1 MELKSGVTL
10 QGGKYTIVRTLGRG
24 GFGVTYLAEQSG
36 MQRKVCIKEF
46 FPKDYYRR
54 DGDTLRVVLEAESF
68 APMMERFKD
77 KFLKEARTI
86 ALFKHPNIVTIYD
99 VFEENDTAYYVMEYI
114 EGRSLKSLVVANG
127 ALGERDAVGYITQ
140 VASALEY
147 VHSRNTVHLDV
158 KPDNVMLS
166 DEDGSAVLID
176 FGLSKHYDEAGSQT
190 SSTPVGISLG
200 YAPLEQYQRS
210 GVSQFQPATDI
221 YSLGATLF
229 TLVTGTVPPEASIV
243 NEEGITHLPQALD
256 SGIKSAIEA
265 SMRGR
270 VKERPQT
277 IAEFMALLNGGGK
290 GVVGGG
296 KSVGDGKRDGGG
308 NNGGTTMPLPT
319 EPKKKSKWWLWL
331 LLLLIVAGGAAAWFM
346 SSPKDE
352 PMPTPAEP
360 IVIVA
365 DSIAAAND
373 QTAEESSEEQSATP
387 EEVQPV
393 VVEEEEPTP
402 TPDPVLRLT
411 SDSRV
416 TTEYSG
422 SNDTIRYTLENP
434 VSSVN
439 ISVSDNAN
447 WLTTSVSGST
457 ISYTASANESQSS
470 RTATITVRYG
480 DQSFEVV
487 ITQNGKPAPAPDPV
501 LRLISNSRVTTEHS
515 GTNGTIRYTL
525 ENPVSGVNISVSDN
539 ANWLTTSVSGSTIS
553 YTASANESQ
562 SSRTA
567 TITVRYGDQSFE
579 VVITQNGKPAIYA
592 VGDYYNVNGV
602 EGVVFEIS
610 DGGRHGKIVSVDQ
623 AFLVWGP
630 RGVNTPADSETNG
643 WANTDAI
650 MRRSDRDSYQA
661 FTWCRDKGPNWYLPA
676 ESELLTIY
684 RNKDVINATLRAR
697 GYTEISNHWYWS
709 STEDT
714 EFGAWS
720 VGMRSGYTNVSL
732 KYDGN
737 YVRAVSAF

>member
-1 MELKSGVTL
+1 MELKSGVKL

-114 EGRSLKSLVVANG
+114 EGRSLKNVVI
-127 ALGERDAVGYITQ
+127 ERGTLSADDARRYVAQ

-166 DEDGSAVLID
+166 DEYDSAILID

-256 SGIKSAIEA
+256 SGIKSAIET

-277 IAEFMALLNGGGK
+277 IVEFMSLLNGGGK
-290 GVVGGG
+290 GAARGG
-296 KSVGDGKRDGGG
+296 KSVGGGKRDGGE
-308 NNGGTTMPLPT
+308 NNGATTMPLPT
-319 EPKKKSKWWLWL
+319 EPKKSKWWLWL

-352 PMPTPAEP
+352 PT
-360 IVIVA
+360 
-365 DSIAAAND
+365 
-373 QTAEESSEEQSATP
+373 EEQSTTR
-387 EEVQPV
+387 EEIQPV
-393 VVEEEEPTP
+393 VIEEEEPIP
-402 TPDPVLRLT
+402 TPAPVLRLT
-411 SDSRV
+411 SNSSV
-416 TTEYSG
+416 TTEHSG
-422 SNDTIRYTLENP
+422 SNGTIHYTLENP
-434 VSSVN
+434 VSGVN
-439 ISVSDNAN
+439 LSVSDNAN

-487 ITQNGKPAPAPDPV
+487 ITQNGKPAPAPTTGTANGHDWVDLGLPSGLKWATCNV
-501 LRLISNSRVTTEHS
+501 GASNPGDYGNCYAWGETTTKSSYDENNCS
-515 GTNGTIRYTL
+515 TYNQNIGDIAGTIR
-525 ENPVSGVNISVSDN
+525 D
-539 ANWLTTSVSGSTIS
+539 AARQNW
-553 YTASANESQ
+553 
-562 SSRTA
+562 
-567 TITVRYGDQSFE
+567 
-579 VVITQNGKPAIYA
+579 
-592 VGDYYNVNGV
+592 
-602 EGVVFEIS
+602 
-610 DGGRHGKIVSVDQ
+610 GGR
-623 AFLVWGP
+623 WRMP
-630 RGVNTPADSETNG
+630 R
-643 WANTDAI
+643 W
-650 MRRSDRDSYQA
+650 RDFQELLDNC
-661 FTWCRDKGPNWYLPA
+661 TWTWTTQDGHDGYRITGPNGNSIFLPA
-676 ESELLTIY
+676 AGH
-684 RNKDVINATLRAR
+684 RNGSSSYYVGSS
-697 GYTEISNHWYWS
+697 GYYWS
-709 STEDT
+709 SSPYESSTQYAYGLG
-714 EFGAWS
+714 FNSGGRYRNWNNRSRGFS
-720 VGMRSGYTNVSL
+720 VRPVL
-732 KYDGN
+732 E
-737 YVRAVSAF
+737 